1 MDRGNY
7 RVVHLSAEGQQ
18 LSTFGQLGT
27 GPNDIYAG
35 WDIELDAAGNIYIC
49 NLVQGEEGFFRAH
62 DGVKVFSPK
71 GRFLHELGGQ
81 DYVYTGQVEAHVPYG
96 LDIDDQGRVYVAGY
110 DSNVL
115 RVFETTGP
123 LIATFFGEKGADDG
137 QFNGMLDVAV
147 DDRRR
152 LLYLTD
158 QFNSRVQQFELT
170 QTAAGEL
177 TLAHRLTFGGYGR
190 QPGQFAYPQNIVV
203 DERSGQVYVSDMAN
217 RRIQVFDSEGQYLTE
232 LSAPLTWQVIGLDLD
247 KNGTLYATD
256 ALNNLIWAF
265 EPDGQLR
272 RLEVEL

>member
-1 MDRGNY
+1 
-7 RVVHLSAEGQQ
+7 
-18 LSTFGQLGT
+18 
-27 GPNDIYAG
+27 
-35 WDIELDAAGNIYIC
+35 
-49 NLVQGEEGFFRAH
+49 
-62 DGVKVFSPK
+62 
-71 GRFLHELGGQ
+71 
-81 DYVYTGQVEAHVPYG
+81 
-96 LDIDDQGRVYVAGY
+96 
-110 DSNVL
+110 
-115 RVFETTGP
+115 
-123 LIATFFGEKGADDG
+123 
-137 QFNGMLDVAV
+137 MLDVAV